1 MRSVKI
7 ERIAVNCVQD
17 FFNHSDVLDDYIF
30 QNDREPIW
38 DGDIMIKWENGA
50 TTKVYTQVKGKT
62 VKQLP
67 KKPTYPVSVSN
78 LRNYKQDGGI
88 AYFVVYIISTD
99 ECFFY
104 YALLTPMKL
113 QKFIKSANGKGQT
126 SIPLKP
132 INAKSTQEFETEF
145 KDFDINCKRQT
156 SFAGQR
162 PMSLDEAL
170 KKGHKINIPLS
181 GCDNQEKAIEYILNN
196 PICLYAEINSGD
208 YKSFYPI
215 GYEEYNIVPIQTIHK
230 PVSVGDVVYFNEY
243 TKQFQKDSITIRI
256 GECMDFTILNQ
267 DGKPRGTVNFHRSC
281 KRVSQIINE
290 LKFIH
295 SVTLFGHIK
304 IGDFILN
311 INDNK
316 AGSLNNE
323 VKYWLRV
330 EQLFER
336 LHISLELDISEFS
349 DKDFGNLELLM
360 KGILDKKE
368 ISQSKEIGLITTA
381 DIGKYTIL
389 LYVEKQKNGKYII
402 DDFFVG
408 ARKLAFTYS
417 EDNTEQKLATSMF
430 SLVFNHKDFPSFI
443 NVDYSI
449 LVSSYDEMKQYNPY
463 LTDRANNEMLVLL
476 NTYDQQEIK
485 DNKMLKAAYEI
496 NDWIVNTNDKN
507 HELNIVNKMQI
518 IKRARE
524 LSSDDM
530 GILLDLTEKAQM
542 SDDMK
547 TAIQLLLNNQKAAKH
562 YFNRL
567 KDNEKRFFE
576 SLPIY
581 HFWENENIKN

>member
-1 MRSVKI
+1 
-7 ERIAVNCVQD
+7 
-17 FFNHSDVLDDYIF
+17 
-30 QNDREPIW
+30 
-38 DGDIMIKWENGA
+38 
-50 TTKVYTQVKGKT
+50 
-62 VKQLP
+62 
-67 KKPTYPVSVSN
+67 
-78 LRNYKQDGGI
+78 
-88 AYFVVYIISTD
+88 
-99 ECFFY
+99 
-104 YALLTPMKL
+104 
-113 QKFIKSANGKGQT
+113 
-126 SIPLKP
+126 
-132 INAKSTQEFETEF
+132 
-145 KDFDINCKRQT
+145 
-156 SFAGQR
+156 
-162 PMSLDEAL
+162 
-170 KKGHKINIPLS
+170 
-181 GCDNQEKAIEYILNN
+181 
-196 PICLYAEINSGD
+196 
-208 YKSFYPI
+208 
-215 GYEEYNIVPIQTIHK
+215 
-230 PVSVGDVVYFNEY
+230 
-243 TKQFQKDSITIRI
+243 
-256 GECMDFTILNQ
+256 
-267 DGKPRGTVNFHRSC
+267 VNFHRSC

>member
-7 ERIAVNCVQD
+7 ERIAVNCVRD
-17 FFNHSDVLDDYIF
+17 FFNHSDVLEDYIS

-38 DGDIMIKWENGA
+38 DGDIMIKWENGS

-67 KKPTYPVSVSN
+67 KKPTYPVCVSN
-78 LRNYKQDGGI
+78 LKNYKQDGGI

-113 QKFIKSANGKGQT
+113 QKFIELANGRGQV
-126 SIPLKP
+126 SIPLKS
-132 INAKSTQEFETEF
+132 INTKSAQEFEIEF
-145 KDFDINCKRQT
+145 KGFDINCKRQT

-181 GCDNQEKAIEYILNN
+181 ECDNQEKAIEYILNN

-208 YKSFYPI
+208 YKSLYPI
-215 GYEEYNIVPIQTIHK
+215 GYEEYNIVPIQTIHE

-243 TKQFQKDSITIRI
+243 TKQFQKDSVTIRI
-256 GECMDFTILNQ
+256 GECMDFTIHIQ
-267 DGKPRGTVNFHRSC
+267 DGKPKETVNFHRSC
-281 KRVSQIINE
+281 KRVSQIVNE
-290 LKFIH
+290 LKFIQ

-304 IGDFILN
+304 MGGLVLN
-311 INDNK
+311 INDDGNNAGRLNK
-316 AGSLNNE
+316 EAE
-323 VKYWLRV
+323 YWLRI
-330 EQLFER
+330 EQLFNK

-349 DKDFGNLELLM
+349 DRDFGNLELLM

-368 ISQSKEIGLITTA
+368 ISQSKEIDLITTA
-381 DIGKYTIL
+381 DVGKYTIL
-389 LYVEKQKNGKYII
+389 LYAEKQKNGKYII

-408 ARKLAFTYS
+408 ARKLAFAYAG
-417 EDNTEQKLATSMF
+417 DNADQKLATSMF
-430 SLVFNHKDFPSFI
+430 SLVFNHKDFSSFI
-443 NVDYSI
+443 NVDYNI
-449 LVSSYDEMKQYNPY
+449 LASSYDEKKQCNPY
-463 LTDRANNEMLVLL
+463 LTDRANNDMLVLL
-476 NTYDQQEIK
+476 NTYDKIEIK
-485 DNKMLKAAYEI
+485 NKEMLKAAYKI

-518 IKRARE
+518 IKRERE
-524 LSSDDM
+524 LSEEEAN
-530 GILLDLTEKAQM
+530 ILFDLAEKTQLT
-542 SDDMK
+542 DDMK
-547 TAIQLLLNNQKAAKH
+547 TAIQLLLNNQKAAEY

-567 KDNEKRFFE
+567 KDNEQRFFE

-581 HFWENENIKN
+581 HFWKNKK